1 MSYSSSLLPAL
12 LIALC
17 AYYLEKFFNK
27 IIPGIFKSLLVGLCT
42 VTVTVVLGFTVL
54 APLGGYLGNYLA
66 VVFGFLGDKI
76 GFITVG
82 LLACLGWSCAVC
94 TLAWCRS

>member
-1 MSYSSSLLPAL
+1 MCLLSG
-12 LIALC
+12 
-17 AYYLEKFFNK
+17 KFFNK

-76 GFITVG
+76 GLYHCG
-82 LLACLGWSCAVC
+82 SAGCLLALAGHVRYAPWPGAVHDAGADEPR
-94 TLAWCRS
+94 L